1 MIALH
6 KVMTAIHNR
15 FQLMAFRLLYGNT
28 ETEPNDD
35 KNVVFINKLCLLT
48 NQKAYIEK
56 ETNNA
61 KPTTTR
67 MPRMLRFGG
76 FGGRYC

>member
-15 FQLMAFRLLYGNT
+15 FQFMAFRLLYGNT

-35 KNVVFINKLCLLT
+35 KHVVFINKLCLLT
-48 NQKAYIEK
+48 
-56 ETNNA
+56 
-61 KPTTTR
+61 KPK
-67 MPRMLRFGG
+67 GIH
-76 FGGRYC
+76 